1 MSLDE
6 DDEFERRPSP
16 RWHGW
21 LAAGLVVALV
31 AAIGAGLLV
40 HGRSS
45 SSTLTGQVAPDFRLP
60 DLRDTSRT
68 VSLASLRGRPVVLN
82 FWAAWCTPCVQEL
95 PGLQRVHA
103 RFASRVTFFG
113 VDNRDSRRLALELL
127 RRSNV
132 TYDSGY
138 DPGGVVAS
146 RYRLLGMPMTF
157 VISPAGRVLWAHV
170 GQVAEA
176 DLQAQLD
183 RFVGR

>member
-1 MSLDE
+1 M
-6 DDEFERRPSP
+6 
-16 RWHGW
+16 
-21 LAAGLVVALV
+21 VALV
-31 AAIGAGLLV
+31 AGIVGVTALV

-60 DLRDTSRT
+60 ALSDTGRT
-68 VSLASLRGRPVVLN
+68 VSLSSLRGRTLVLN

-103 RFASRVTFFG
+103 RFGARVTFLG

-157 VISPAGRVLWAHV
+157 VVSATGRVLWAHV

-176 DLQAQLD
+176 DLQAQLEH
-183 RFVGR
+183 FVGR